1 MKEREGKVFRI
12 GEIGQWLGMA
22 ASIAGI
28 AIELIE
34 KADYGWLVLTL
45 GSVLWAVSTKVKY
58 YRGKKREHHGAGH
71 RMRH

>member
-1 MKEREGKVFRI
+1 MFKL

-45 GSVLWAVSTKVKY
+45 GSLIWAISTKVKY
-58 YRGKKREHHGAGH
+58 YRGKKGAPH
-71 RMRH
+71 AYKYRMRH